1 VSRRKTL
8 YYGSLVTHL
17 KTRVIIMK
25 LSEFI
30 EELQKLYEKH
40 GDLPVRRNDSNG
52 EVLVSYVDAF
62 NENDNK
68 EQKDGIK
75 ENHVFI
81 H

>member
-1 VSRRKTL
+1 
-8 YYGSLVTHL
+8 
-17 KTRVIIMK
+17 MK